1 MMLVYY
7 KSRTK
12 TGVCLTYVGGCGWRV
27 GFVAQAIGLF
37 SRRRRFQRR
46 LVVRERETTKGRG
59 LYIIVE
65 TITEEFEKF
74 CLIVRKLVA

>member
-46 LVVRERETTKGRG
+46 LVVRERETIKGGDG

-65 TITEEFEKF
+65 NEEFEKS
-74 CLIVRKLVA
+74 CLIVRQLVA